1 MRRFLNPAIAIVML
15 AIPGA
20 VFANVTGTPTLNSGQ
35 MLSLDTG
42 TVVSSG
48 GDIQFTGT
56 GISFQGSAAGQNLSP
71 FGLTGA
77 SDFTGITTSQSTL
90 TAIATNITSTSITPL
105 TTNQIIAYQTNGGNT
120 GALLLTAVSSS
131 AITFQFVTFVST
143 TPVITSVLNNYGLVP
158 AGFSNSGI
166 SPGMLFIIKG
176 SHLASATSVSSLQ
189 STTGGAMLPTL
200 LNGATVKV
208 TVGSTSVSPAFYY
221 AENVQLALVL
231 PSNTPLGAGTVTVT
245 YNGQPSN
252 AFPVQVT
259 ASAFGFAAS
268 SGTGSGQAHAQDLS
282 YGYYSYNRSIP
293 PGSTIRLIGSGLGG
307 DPTRDLQYVQ
317 PSAASAINALAH
329 VYVGSVEASI
339 FYQGPEGYPGV
350 DEVDLTIPANAP
362 TGCNVSLVGVTASGA
377 STNFL
382 TLPIGNGVC
391 EDPGLGTTG
400 NTITAPS
407 GQTSYSVGSVDLIQS
422 TVPTTG
428 GGTQTTQTAEADFFS
443 VSGITIPTSSSSSSS
458 IGTLSLGGCIVVQ
471 SGLTSTGTVPTSTVT
486 TTGLNAGTITV
497 TGPAGMA
504 TLVPLST
511 IDPGFA
517 GTAGIYAT
525 LDKSGN
531 STLPAGFIPTSGGTF
546 QFQGTGGTIAPS
558 VGPFTTQVVFSTPL
572 LTWTNQAQDATV
584 TRSAGLP
591 ITWAGGSDG
600 TYVVI
605 SGSSIATA
613 LSAYGF
619 FTCLAPVAAH
629 QFTVPSY
636 VLGAL
641 PAGTGSLIVENETVP
656 QTFTATG
663 IDFGYAIGLLSYEI
677 NATYK

>member
-1 MRRFLNPAIAIVML
+1 
-15 AIPGA
+15 
-20 VFANVTGTPTLNSGQ
+20 
-35 MLSLDTG
+35 
-42 TVVSSG
+42 
-48 GDIQFTGT
+48 
-56 GISFQGSAAGQNLSP
+56 
-71 FGLTGA
+71 
-77 SDFTGITTSQSTL
+77 
-90 TAIATNITSTSITPL
+90 
-105 TTNQIIAYQTNGGNT
+105 
-120 GALLLTAVSSS
+120 
-131 AITFQFVTFVST
+131 
-143 TPVITSVLNNYGLVP
+143 
-158 AGFSNSGI
+158 
-166 SPGMLFIIKG
+166 
-176 SHLASATSVSSLQ
+176 
-189 STTGGAMLPTL
+189 
-200 LNGATVKV
+200 
-208 TVGSTSVSPAFYY
+208 
-221 AENVQLALVL
+221 
-231 PSNTPLGAGTVTVT
+231 
-245 YNGQPSN
+245 
-252 AFPVQVT
+252 
-259 ASAFGFAAS
+259 
-268 SGTGSGQAHAQDLS
+268 
-282 YGYYSYNRSIP
+282 
-293 PGSTIRLIGSGLGG
+293 
-307 DPTRDLQYVQ
+307 
-317 PSAASAINALAH
+317 
-329 VYVGSVEASI
+329 VGSVEASI

-350 DEVDLTIPANAP
+350 DEVDVTIPANAP

-400 NTITAPS
+400 TTITAPS

-443 VSGITIPTSSSSSSS
+443 VSGVTLPSSSSSSS
-458 IGTLSLGGCIVVQ
+458 FGTLSIGGCIVVQ

-497 TGPAGMA
+497 TGPAGTA
-504 TLVPLST
+504 TLVSLAS
-511 IDPGFA
+511 IDPGFP

-525 LDKSGN
+525 LNAAGT

-572 LTWTNQAQDATV
+572 LQWTNQAQDATV

-591 ITWAGGSDG
+591 ITWTGGSDG

-605 SGSSIATA
+605 SGTSIATA

-641 PAGTGSLIVENETVP
+641 PAGTGSLIVENESVP

-677 NATYK
+677 NATYQ